1 MTGTVPPTL
10 SLELGPTANLGAF
23 IPGVGRDYETSVGAT
38 VTSSAGD
45 ATLSVSDPSAT
56 ATGRLVNGTFSL
68 TQPVQARA
76 MSNPFA
82 PVTGTNTPL
91 TLLTYTGPVSASPV
105 TIGLRQQILA
115 NESLRTGTYSKTLTF
130 TLSTTTP

>member
-1 MTGTVPPTL
+1 M
-10 SLELGPTANLGAF
+10 
-23 IPGVGRDYETSVGAT
+23 

-45 ATLSVSDPSAT
+45 AMLTVADPTAT

-68 TQPVQARA
+68 SQPLQARA
-76 MSNPFA
+76 MSNAFA

-91 TLLTYTGPVSASPV
+91 TLLTYTGPVSSSPV

-115 NESLRTGTYSKTLTF
+115 PTSPCAPGRTARR
-130 TLSTTTP
+130 

>member
-1 MTGTVPPTL
+1 
-10 SLELGPTANLGAF
+10 
-23 IPGVGRDYETSVGAT
+23 

-45 ATLSVSDPSAT
+45 ATLSVSDPSAN

-68 TQPVQARA
+68 SQPVQARA

-82 PVTGTNTPL
+82 PVTGTTAPL

-105 TIGLRQQILA
+105 TIGLRQPILA
-115 NESLRTGTYSKTLTF
+115 NESLRTGAYTKTLTF
-130 TLSTTTP
+130 TLSTATP

>member
-1 MTGTVPPTL
+1 M
-10 SLELGPTANLGAF
+10 S
-23 IPGVGRDYETSVGAT
+23 GAT
-38 VTSSAGD
+38 TRRPWARLVTSSAGD
-45 ATLSVSDPSAT
+45 ATLSVADPSAT

-105 TIGLRQQILA
+105 TIGLRQQILGERVPA
-115 NESLRTGTYSKTLTF
+115 HRDLQQDADVHVLDDDAVSA
-130 TLSTTTP
+130 